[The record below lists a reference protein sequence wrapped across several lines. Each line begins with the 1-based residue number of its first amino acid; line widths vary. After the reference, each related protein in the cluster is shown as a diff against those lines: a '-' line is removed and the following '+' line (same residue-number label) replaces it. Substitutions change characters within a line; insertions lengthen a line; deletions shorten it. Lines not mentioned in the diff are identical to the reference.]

1 MALMIPIK
9 IQCGCGQRYAF
20 QVEPVGGQMPAAV
33 SCPKCGTDGTS
44 AANSVLA
51 QQFQT
56 EAQPAMAVASANGMT
71 AAPRVAAP
79 AGASQIRV
87 GTGVP
92 AMPATV
98 SIPAPQAGGAA
109 PPLRPTGAPSSVRV
123 SLGGAAPAAA
133 AEASAHAPTPNERKR
148 LPGQLEPERAA
159 AEARAKIMWG
169 DDPVQVSNYLMSQGF
184 SADEAKAM
192 IGPMLMQRAAAVRKA
207 GVGRMFVGTL
217 MILLGI
223 FAFVMWAMGYLMDK
237 LMGAGVCIGL
247 WGGWK
252 FISGFIMFLSPKSEK
267 GDVADM

>member
-1 MALMIPIK
+1 
-9 IQCGCGQRYAF
+9 
-20 QVEPVGGQMPAAV
+20 
-33 SCPKCGTDGTS
+33 
-44 AANSVLA
+44 
-51 QQFQT
+51 
-56 EAQPAMAVASANGMT
+56 
-71 AAPRVAAP
+71 
-79 AGASQIRV
+79 
-87 GTGVP
+87 
-92 AMPATV
+92 
-98 SIPAPQAGGAA
+98 
-109 PPLRPTGAPSSVRV
+109 
-123 SLGGAAPAAA
+123 
-133 AEASAHAPTPNERKR
+133 
-148 LPGQLEPERAA
+148 
-159 AEARAKIMWG
+159 MWG